1 MLHGE
6 EVCKRHQAALVELHL
21 AVHGKEH
28 RQHIGEAEAP
38 PQAAAQSGKI
48 AELHPH
54 NVLDCLL
61 NCILGIPVQPRMLL
75 QLAQGDHGTDGE
87 ALLGFFDGVKPQA
100 AEVDGGLHGAP
111 SHFQPQHSAED
122 SAAALLVQRP
132 RFLQTLR
139 PDIVFDGKH
148 MVLLCIRAFV
158 PIFLS
163 V

>member
-6 EVCKRHQAALVELHL
+6 EGFKRHQTAPIQLHL

-28 RQHIGEAEAP
+28 RQHIGEAKAP
-38 PQAAAQSGKI
+38 PQAAAQGGKI
-48 AELHPH
+48 AELNAH
-54 NVLDCLL
+54 NVPYSVL
-61 NCILGIPVQPRMLL
+61 NRILGVLVQPRMLL

-87 ALLGFFDGVKPQA
+87 ALLGFFNGVKPQVT
-100 AEVDGGLHGAP
+100 EVNGGLHGAP
-111 SHFQPQHSAED
+111 SHFQPQHSAQNP
-122 SAAALLVQRP
+122 AAALLIQRP
-132 RFLQTLR
+132 CVLQTLR